1 MDILT
6 YPKTLAHFSLEKII
20 DPANEKLTTFLK
32 RTMSSIIFQH
42 MKMVHIFQKQKR
54 SSCSFT
60 QSYVVPILK
69 WQKKC
74 LKKCKYL
81 LYILFLN
88 LITVRAETP
97 AKYCTLISD
106 FRALWPDLSIF
117 LIVRIFFSAK

>member
-54 SSCSFT
+54 SRSFT
-60 QSYVVPILK
+60 LAAQCSKNGKNSAITQFFRLSSSQS
-69 WQKKC
+69 
-74 LKKCKYL
+74 KY
-81 LYILFLN
+81 
-88 LITVRAETP
+88 AE
-97 AKYCTLISD
+97 IE
-106 FRALWPDLSIF
+106 
-117 LIVRIFFSAK
+117 

>member
-60 QSYVVPILK
+60 QSYVPILK

-74 LKKCKYL
+74 LKKCKYCI
-81 LYILFLN
+81 YFFKFEYSQSRNPGQILHSYFG
-88 LITVRAETP
+88 
-97 AKYCTLISD
+97 
-106 FRALWPDLSIF
+106 F
-117 LIVRIFFSAK
+117 

>member
-54 SSCSFT
+54 SSCSFI
-60 QSYVVPILK
+60 QSYVPILK
-69 WQKKC
+69 WQKSA
-74 LKKCKYL
+74 LKNVSIVYT
-81 LYILFLN
+81 FLN

-106 FRALWPDLSIF
+106 FKALWPDLSIF